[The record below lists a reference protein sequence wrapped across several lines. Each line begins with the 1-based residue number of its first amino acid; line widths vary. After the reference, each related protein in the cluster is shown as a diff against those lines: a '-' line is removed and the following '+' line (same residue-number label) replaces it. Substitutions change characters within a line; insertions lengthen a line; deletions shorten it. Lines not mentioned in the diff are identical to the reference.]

1 MSDTPKSR
9 DPEPARESRH
19 NHSTV
24 SFRTERLGSTSV
36 SLVLDDGLE
45 EDASFP
51 AVQKG
56 ELIGGKY
63 ILDKPIGQGG
73 MGTVWRAEQLTPLNR
88 TVAIKFLRD
97 NLQRRQAVPRFAVE
111 QQVLASMSHPN
122 IASIFDSGLTDDH
135 MPYLV
140 MEFVDGPALNLFC
153 DHHRLTI
160 AERLR
165 LIVTTCLAVEHA
177 HQRGIIHRDLKPSN
191 ILVAMADAVPIL
203 KVIDFGLAKPLPWSA
218 CGGDSADKTLPG
230 DAIGTPL
237 YMAPEQITSPDTG
250 IDTRADVYAVGV
262 ILYLLMTGELPFPPC
277 PNEDGGWLQTLH
289 TIVHEEPARPS
300 QRASTLTNEAAIAK
314 SRHVAVGE
322 LSKAIRGDLDC
333 IILKAIAKQPSD
345 RYASVSALR
354 KDIQR
359 YLNKQPIH
367 ARPATLAYRASRFF
381 SRHRVLVCLGTLLGV
396 VLVGG
401 LAATSWAL
409 LRAHAAAAAAREA
422 LASERKANDRTKR
435 AIAMLAASLCDEA
448 HGDSCGVIA
457 FRQIVALHDVASN
470 DDDPPHGHVTLT
482 AAGPSESG
490 EAIAVYRHV
499 LELLDRLH
507 REQPLTNYRC
517 LAVSVRTRLGQELEA
532 AGYVDLAIKEYQL
545 SETVLK
551 QLVAEYPANADY
563 RRRLAAVQQLI
574 EACRLPGAA
583 SRQAGQFWQY
593 GATQGRERPG
603 RT

>member
-1 MSDTPKSR
+1 
-9 DPEPARESRH
+9 
-19 NHSTV
+19 
-24 SFRTERLGSTSV
+24 
-36 SLVLDDGLE
+36 
-45 EDASFP
+45 
-51 AVQKG
+51 
-56 ELIGGKY
+56 
-63 ILDKPIGQGG
+63 
-73 MGTVWRAEQLTPLNR
+73 
-88 TVAIKFLRD
+88 
-97 NLQRRQAVPRFAVE
+97 
-111 QQVLASMSHPN
+111 
-122 IASIFDSGLTDDH
+122 
-135 MPYLV
+135 
-140 MEFVDGPALNLFC
+140 
-153 DHHRLTI
+153 
-160 AERLR
+160 
-165 LIVTTCLAVEHA
+165 
-177 HQRGIIHRDLKPSN
+177 
-191 ILVAMADAVPIL
+191 
-203 KVIDFGLAKPLPWSA
+203 
-218 CGGDSADKTLPG
+218 
-230 DAIGTPL
+230 
-237 YMAPEQITSPDTG
+237 
-250 IDTRADVYAVGV
+250 
-262 ILYLLMTGELPFPPC
+262 
-277 PNEDGGWLQTLH
+277 
-289 TIVHEEPARPS
+289 
-300 QRASTLTNEAAIAK
+300 LTNEAAIAE

-359 YLNKQPIH
+359 FLNKQPIH
-367 ARPATLAYRASRFF
+367 ARPATLAYRASRFV
-381 SRHRVLVCLGTLLGV
+381 SRHRVLVCLGALLGV

-409 LRAHAAAAAAREA
+409 LRAHAAQADAREA
-422 LASERKANDRTKR
+422 LASERKANDRIKR

-457 FRQIVALHDVASN
+457 FRQIVALHDMASN

-593 GATQGRERPG
+593 GATRGRERPG